1 MDLCRSMGNFYPRSP
16 CGERLRRQ
24 RARRGPQHFYPRSPC
39 GERHRTRRAVS
50 YVTAYFYPRSPCGE
64 RLGIVCRN
72 DFRCKFLSTLSLR
85 RATESNRVDNVQ
97 DFVFLST
104 LSLRRATTV
113 NFNVPPG
120 LSLFLSTLSLR
131 RATHLTGIHGKVIVI
146 SIHALLAES
155 DFLFLTIPILSY
167 SISIHALLAESD
179 SKSAQNSGALL
190 RI

>member
-1 MDLCRSMGNFYPRSP
+1 MDLCRSMGN
-16 CGERLRRQ
+16 
-24 RARRGPQHFYPRSPC
+24 FYPRSPC

-85 RATESNRVDNVQ
+85 RATSENRCTQ
-97 DFVFLST
+97 TSG
-104 LSLRRATTV
+104 SY
-113 NFNVPPG
+113 
-120 LSLFLSTLSLR
+120 
-131 RATHLTGIHGKVIVI
+131 I

-155 DFLFLTIPILSY
+155 DNRRTDHLLPT

-179 SKSAQNSGALL
+179 LLNSSWISSIRNFYPRSPCGERRSKCPKGYHWQNISIHALL
-190 RI
+190 AESDRYFELYNSLCQDFYPRSPCGERQ